1 MTYTV
6 EAEGICKS
14 FGGHPVLDHV
24 DLAVETGSVLALL
37 GPNGAGKTTMVRILA
52 TLMRPDAG
60 TATIAGHDLLAD
72 PVGVKRSIS
81 LTGQYRGRG
90 RQADRPGEPGDD
102 GPAAAPVPERGPG
115 PGRRRLLA
123 EFDLADAA
131 GRRAAK
137 YSGGMRRRLDLAIS
151 MIARPPLVFLD
162 EPTTGLD
169 PRSREQTWS
178 TVRRLV
184 DEGVT
189 VLLTTQYLEEADQL
203 ADTVAVLD
211 HGRVVAQGT
220 PDELKARLGAEV
232 VRLQFADPAGYERA
246 LGGLD
251 PVRTD
256 RRLHTIDVAT
266 EGTAG
271 EIFQILGR
279 LQDGGRRRGQGV
291 HLPAQPRRRVP
302 VRDRHRP
309 TGRPRPRT
317 SRRGHASRR
326 RWPDEHG
333 LRTHRLA
340 GDGHPLRPPVP
351 A

>member
-1 MTYTV
+1 MSYTV
-6 EAEGICKS
+6 EAKGICKS
-14 FGGHPVLDHV
+14 FSGHAVLDHV

-37 GPNGAGKTTMVRILA
+37 GPNGAGKTTMIRILA

-72 PVGVKRSIS
+72 PAGVKRSIS
-81 LTGQYRGRG
+81 LTGQFAAVDEKLTGRENLEMMAQLL
-90 RQADRPGEPGDD
+90 RLSRM
-102 GPAAAPVPERGPG
+102 AARTRASE
-115 PGRRRLLA
+115 LLA

-131 GRRAAK
+131 CRRAAK

-211 HGRVVAQGT
+211 RGRVVAQGT

-232 VRLQFADPAGYERA
+232 VRLHFADQTAYERA

-256 RRLHTIDVAT
+256 HRLHTIDVAT
-266 EGTAG
+266 EGTAS

-279 LQDGGRRRGQGV
+279 LQAGGA
-291 HLPAQPRRRVP
+291 PADKVSTY
-302 VRDRHRP
+302 RP
-309 TGRPRPRT
+309 SLDDVFLSVTDTVTNTGA
-317 SRRGHASRR
+317 ASAPAPNRR

-333 LRTHRLA
+333 LRPHRLA
-340 GDGHPLRPPVP
+340 GDGHPLRPPV
-351 A
+351 AA

>member
-1 MTYTV
+1 M
-6 EAEGICKS
+6 AEGVCKS
-14 FGGHPVLDHV
+14 FGGHTALDHV

-60 TATIAGHDLLAD
+60 TATVAGHDLRTD
-72 PVGVKRSIS
+72 PFGVKRSIS
-81 LTGQYRGRG
+81 LTGQFAAVDDMLTGRENLEMMA
-90 RQADRPGEPGDD
+90 RLLRLPRRAARTRAGE
-102 GPAAAPVPERGPG
+102 
-115 PGRRRLLA
+115 LLA
-123 EFDLADAA
+123 EFGLADAA
-131 GRRAAK
+131 DRRAAK

-169 PRSREQTWS
+169 PRSREQLWS

-211 HGRVVAQGT
+211 QGRVVARGT

-232 VRLQFADPAGYERA
+232 VRLQFADLAGYERA

-251 PVRTD
+251 PVRAD
-256 RRLHTIDVAT
+256 GRLRTIDVAT

-271 EIFQILGR
+271 EVFQLLGR
-279 LQDGGRRRGQGV
+279 LQEAGA
-291 HLPAQPRRRVP
+291 PALKVSTY
-302 VRDRHRP
+302 RP
-309 TGRPRPRT
+309 SLDDVFLSVTTAAHPPGRPGAARHEPKEMAR
-317 SRRGHASRR
+317 
-326 RWPDEHG
+326 
-333 LRTHRLA
+333 
-340 GDGHPLRPPVP
+340 
-351 A
+351 

>member
-6 EAEGICKS
+6 EVEGLCKS
-14 FGGHPVLDHV
+14 LGGHAVLDHV

-37 GPNGAGKTTMVRILA
+37 GPNGAGKTTVVRILA

-60 TATIAGHDLLAD
+60 TATIAGRDLRTD

-81 LTGQYRGRG
+81 LTGQYAAVDEMLTGRENLEMMA
-90 RQADRPGEPGDD
+90 RLLRLPRRAARARAGE
-102 GPAAAPVPERGPG
+102 
-115 PGRRRLLA
+115 LLA

-131 GRRAAK
+131 DRRATK

-151 MIARPPLVFLD
+151 MIARPRLVFLD

-169 PRSREQTWS
+169 PRSREQLWS

-211 HGRVVAQGT
+211 HGRVVARGT

-232 VRLQFADPAGYERA
+232 VRLHFADLAGYERA
-246 LGGLD
+246 LRGLD
-251 PVRTD
+251 RVRADD
-256 RRLHTIDVAT
+256 RLRTIDVAT

-271 EIFQILGR
+271 EIFQILGW
-279 LQDGGRRRGQGV
+279 LQEAGAPAHRVSTYRPSLDDV
-291 HLPAQPRRRVP
+291 FLSVTAQPAADQP
-302 VRDRHRP
+302 A
-309 TGRPRPRT
+309 GE
-317 SRRGHASRR
+317 S
-326 RWPDEHG
+326 
-333 LRTHRLA
+333 
-340 GDGHPLRPPVP
+340 GDGHPAAARR
-351 A
+351 AAQESKEMAR